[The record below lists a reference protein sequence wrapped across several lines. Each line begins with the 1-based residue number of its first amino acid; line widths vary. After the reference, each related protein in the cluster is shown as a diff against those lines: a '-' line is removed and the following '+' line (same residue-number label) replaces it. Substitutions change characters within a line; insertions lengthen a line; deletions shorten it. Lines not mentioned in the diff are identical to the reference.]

1 MPPGTERTAHAQG
14 RVPGLD
20 GLRGV
25 AIALVLLAHVLG
37 FNGAGLTG
45 VLVFFVLSGYLITWL
60 LLVELDASGRISLA
74 AFYLRRA
81 LRLGPA
87 LLVFLVLFLAAASL
101 LDIGVTGREAVTGT
115 ALALT
120 YLTDFA
126 FAFEVGYVP
135 ELAHLWSLAVEEQ
148 FYLLWPLA
156 LIALCRVAP
165 AARRVALLWKV
176 IAVAWVVRVG
186 TVVASWLGGVYFYP
200 LPTTWADLLL
210 LGAMG
215 ALLRRDRPDLMAR
228 VVTVVSRPSVL
239 VAALMVIAGFS
250 LAPGSY
256 LWPATYLVGMP
267 LLGAATIAILLA
279 VVLGPPRRIT
289 RFLSTRPLR
298 ALGTISYGL
307 YLYNSACIMILQ
319 ETLGR
324 GLGMRA
330 VGAVLAVGLAT
341 LSYRCVERP
350 ALALKRR
357 WSRTGTSGRPQAGRA
372 RA

>member
-1 MPPGTERTAHAQG
+1 M
-14 RVPGLD
+14 
-20 GLRGV
+20 
-25 AIALVLLAHVLG
+25 LG

-60 LLVELDASGRISLA
+60 LLVELDAAGRISLA

-87 LLVFLVLFLAAASL
+87 LLVFLGLFLAATRV
-101 LDIGVTGREAVTGT
+101 LDLGVNAGEAVTGT

-120 YLTDFA
+120 YLTDLA

-148 FYLLWPLA
+148 FYLLWPLV

-176 IAVAWVVRVG
+176 IAAAWVVRVV
-186 TVVASWLGGVYFYP
+186 TVVASWVGGVYFYP

-215 ALLRRDRPDLMAR
+215 ALLRRDQPVLMSRIVA
-228 VVTVVSRPSVL
+228 VVSRPAVL
-239 VAALMVIAGFS
+239 AAAFLVIAGFS

-256 LWPATYLVGMP
+256 LWSGTYVVGMP
-267 LLGAATIAILLA
+267 LIGAATAAILLA

-307 YLYNSACIMILQ
+307 YLYNSACIMIIQ
-319 ETLGR
+319 ETVGP

-341 LSYRCVERP
+341 LSYRYVERP

-357 WSRTGTSGRPQAGRA
+357 WTRAPALRGVGVVGSPTAGVGSRDPD
-372 RA
+372 